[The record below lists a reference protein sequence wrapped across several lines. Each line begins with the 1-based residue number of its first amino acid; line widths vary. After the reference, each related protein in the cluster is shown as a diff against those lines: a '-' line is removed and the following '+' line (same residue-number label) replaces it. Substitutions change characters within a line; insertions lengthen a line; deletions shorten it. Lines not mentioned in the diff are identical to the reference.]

1 MEDKFAQTF
10 MHGKK
15 IGDYDDELEV
25 EDWAGKKTFVTKT
38 VDKLLQD
45 KNVKAV
51 IKSPKS
57 ALLVDLSGMPR
68 FFRVVSAGTSDF
80 SVYEREDIETAKNW
94 LVKAGMYCDFQY
106 GCHILVKD
114 KDVMSKDKHYKTKTF
129 PTKKAEKA
137 KPVGFNSHG
146 LNVYWDEADKNSR
159 DICSICHME
168 KINGTCD
175 CN

>member
-80 SVYEREDIETAKNW
+80 SVYEREDIETAKSW

-106 GCHILVKD
+106 GGHILVKD
-114 KDVMSKDKHYKTKTF
+114 KDVLSKDKHYKTKTF
-129 PTKKAEKA
+129 STKKAEKA
-137 KPVGFNSHG
+137 KPVGFNSHR

-175 CN
+175 CD

>member
-25 EDWAGKKTFVTKT
+25 GDWAGKKTFVTKT

-80 SVYEREDIETAKNW
+80 SVYEREDVETAKNW

-114 KDVMSKDKHYKTKTF
+114 KEVMSKDKHYKAKTF
-129 PTKKAEKA
+129 STKKAEKA
-137 KPVGFNSHG
+137 KPVGFNSHR

-159 DICSICHME
+159 DVCPVCHLE

-175 CN
+175 CD

>member
-1 MEDKFAQTF
+1 MEDNFAQTF

-15 IGDYDDELEV
+15 IGDYDDELKV
-25 EDWAGKKTFVTKT
+25 DDWAGKKTFVIKT

-45 KNVKAV
+45 KKVKA
-51 IKSPKS
+51 IIRGSKS
-57 ALLVDLSGMPR
+57 ALLVDLSGTPR

-80 SVYEREDIETAKNW
+80 SIYERDDVETAKSW

-106 GCHILVKD
+106 GGHILVKD
-114 KDVMSKDKHYKTKTF
+114 KDVLSKDKHYKTKTF
-129 PTKKAEKA
+129 STKKVEKA
-137 KPVGFNSHG
+137 KPVGFNSYG
-146 LNVYWDEADKNSR
+146 LNTYLDESDKNR
-159 DICSICHME
+159 IDVCPVCHME

>member
-57 ALLVDLSGMPR
+57 ALLVDFQS
-68 FFRVVSAGTSDF
+68 RVSW
-80 SVYEREDIETAKNW
+80 YI
-94 LVKAGMYCDFQY
+94 
-106 GCHILVKD
+106 
-114 KDVMSKDKHYKTKTF
+114 
-129 PTKKAEKA
+129 
-137 KPVGFNSHG
+137 
-146 LNVYWDEADKNSR
+146 
-159 DICSICHME
+159 
-168 KINGTCD
+168 
-175 CN
+175 

>member
-80 SVYEREDIETAKNW
+80 SIYERDDVETAKSW

-114 KDVMSKDKHYKTKTF
+114 KEVMSKDKHYKTKMF
-129 PTKKAEKA
+129 STKKAEKA

-159 DICSICHME
+159 DICPICHME

-175 CN
+175 CD

>member
-1 MEDKFAQTF
+1 MEDNFAQTF

-15 IGDYDDELEV
+15 IGDYDDELKV
-25 EDWAGKKTFVTKT
+25 DDWAGKKTFVVKT

-45 KNVKAV
+45 KKVKA
-51 IKSPKS
+51 IIRGSKS
-57 ALLVDLSGMPR
+57 ALLVDLSGTPR

-80 SVYEREDIETAKNW
+80 SIYERDDVETAKSW

-106 GCHILVKD
+106 GGHILVKD
-114 KDVMSKDKHYKTKTF
+114 KDVLSKDKHYKTKTF
-129 PTKKAEKA
+129 STKKVERANA
-137 KPVGFNSHG
+137 IGFNSRR
-146 LNVYWDEADKNSR
+146 LNTYLDEGDKNR
-159 DICSICHME
+159 IDVCLVCHME

>member
-1 MEDKFAQTF
+1 MEDNFAQTF

-15 IGDYDDELEV
+15 IGDYDDELKV
-25 EDWAGKKTFVTKT
+25 DDWAGKKTFVIKT

-45 KNVKAV
+45 KKVKA
-51 IKSPKS
+51 IIRGSKS
-57 ALLVDLSGMPR
+57 ALLVDLSGTPR

-80 SVYEREDIETAKNW
+80 SIYERDDVETAKSW

-106 GCHILVKD
+106 GGHILVKD
-114 KDVMSKDKHYKTKTF
+114 KDVLSKDKHYKTKTF
-129 PTKKAEKA
+129 STKKVEKA
-137 KPVGFNSHG
+137 NAVGFNSCR
-146 LNVYWDEADKNSR
+146 LNIYLDEGDKNR
-159 DICSICHME
+159 IDVCPVCRME

>member
-114 KDVMSKDKHYKTKTF
+114 KEVMSKDKHYKTKMF
-129 PTKKAEKA
+129 STKKAEKA
-137 KPVGFNSHG
+137 KPVGFNSHR
-146 LNVYWDEADKNSR
+146 LNVYLDEADKNSR
-159 DICSICHME
+159 DICSICHIE
-168 KINGTCD
+168 KIHGTCD
-175 CN
+175 CD

>member
-1 MEDKFAQTF
+1 MEDNFAQTF

-15 IGDYDDELEV
+15 IGDYDDELKV
-25 EDWAGKKTFVTKT
+25 DDWAGKKTFVTKT
-38 VDKLLQD
+38 VYKLLQD

-51 IKSPKS
+51 IKSSKS
-57 ALLVDLSGMPR
+57 ALLVDLSGTPR

-80 SVYEREDIETAKNW
+80 SIYERDDVETAKSW

-114 KDVMSKDKHYKTKTF
+114 KEVMSKDKHYKTKTF
-129 PTKKAEKA
+129 STKKAEKA

-159 DICSICHME
+159 DICPICHME

>member
-25 EDWAGKKTFVTKT
+25 EDWAGKKTFVIKT

-45 KNVKAV
+45 KKVKA
-51 IKSPKS
+51 IIRGSKS
-57 ALLVDLSGMPR
+57 ALLVDLSGTPR
-68 FFRVVSAGTSDF
+68 FFRVVSAGTGDF
-80 SVYEREDIETAKNW
+80 YERDDVETAKSW

-106 GCHILVKD
+106 GGHILVKD
-114 KDVMSKDKHYKTKTF
+114 KDVLSKDKHYKTKTF
-129 PTKKAEKA
+129 STKKVEKA
-137 KPVGFNSHG
+137 NAVGFNSRR
-146 LNVYWDEADKNSR
+146 LNTYLDEGDKNR
-159 DICSICHME
+159 IDVCPVCRME

>member
-57 ALLVDLSGMPR
+57 ALLVDLSGTPR

-80 SVYEREDIETAKNW
+80 SVYEREDVETAKNW

-114 KDVMSKDKHYKTKTF
+114 KEVMSKDKHYKMKTF
-129 PTKKAEKA
+129 STKKAEKA
-137 KPVGFNSHG
+137 KPVGFNSHR

-175 CN
+175 CD

>member
-1 MEDKFAQTF
+1 MEDNFAQTF

-15 IGDYDDELEV
+15 IGDYDDELKV
-25 EDWAGKKTFVTKT
+25 DDWAGKKTFVIKT

-45 KNVKAV
+45 KKVKA
-51 IKSPKS
+51 IIRGSKS
-57 ALLVDLSGMPR
+57 ALLVDLSGTPR

-80 SVYEREDIETAKNW
+80 SVYERDDVETAKSW

-106 GCHILVKD
+106 GGHILVKD
-114 KDVMSKDKHYKTKTF
+114 KDVLSKDKRYKTKTF
-129 PTKKAEKA
+129 STKKAEKA
-137 KPVGFNSHG
+137 NAVDFNSCR
-146 LNVYWDEADKNSR
+146 LNIYLDEGDKNR
-159 DICSICHME
+159 IDVCPVCHME

>member
-80 SVYEREDIETAKNW
+80 SVYEREDVETAKNW
-94 LVKAGMYCDFQY
+94 LIKAGMYCDFQY

-114 KDVMSKDKHYKTKTF
+114 KDVMSKDKHYKMKTF
-129 PTKKAEKA
+129 STKKAEKA
-137 KPVGFNSHG
+137 KPVGFNSHR
-146 LNVYWDEADKNSR
+146 LNVYWDEADKNSV
-159 DICSICHME
+159 DVCPVCHME

-175 CN
+175 CD

>member
-106 GCHILVKD
+106 GCHIQVQ
-114 KDVMSKDKHYKTKTF
+114 M
-129 PTKKAEKA
+129 
-137 KPVGFNSHG
+137 
-146 LNVYWDEADKNSR
+146 
-159 DICSICHME
+159 
-168 KINGTCD
+168 
-175 CN
+175 